1 MARKQGT
8 LNVPNNAE
16 VKAAAPFDARLV
28 VPLKADLLT
37 YQYPYK
43 GMLVSVTD
51 DTTNNGVY
59 QLVGS
64 DASLAA
70 SWEKVGSG
78 VPSGGTTGQILSK
91 VSDDYGDATWVD
103 DQGAYLMAEECE
115 YGSHTETRE
124 VEVEYYTW
132 DRSPGTSDI
141 PVVTN
146 RKLRSTDAKYDPATF
161 ASSNADTISF
171 LFQRL
176 YNNKNQSR
184 LLLNSKVVEVDDPNP
199 RLHGVYY
206 FFTFRCGGT
215 TYYVRTSTTDAKSG
229 VFVKNNM
236 FTQEPPFDA
245 LNAVDVSAIYSYG
258 TGDYYEVY
266 TRHTRTETREVEVP
280 DYIHNVSCIVKNDL
294 NLDPRTIPSGWGI
307 AAKDVVQIPNN
318 GGEWGEATIDV
329 SKYGFTSAD
338 DYSASL
344 LVAGGAGGYGGVNTY
359 IKSKTASSFV
369 IHWARVSGGS
379 ATRVDYEYTIIGK
392 GYGYNVSGWGVA
404 KVGTARLTAAQT
416 SGWYVGTVSVTDLG
430 FASGDDYTVQFS
442 VVGGNNDWGK
452 VGDKHVAEKT
462 TSQFIIKGSYDG
474 SGTAPTYVDVV
485 YTIVARGYG
494 GSGGSGLPSGGVKGD
509 IIVKQSSADGDVSW
523 TPLDVS
529 EWGVAKS
536 DVVNVPITNQQG
548 SFTISIADLGIA
560 SVSDYNVVFSIVG
573 GTGAGAWGDSTVFAH
588 SRTTSAIMG
597 TVNTLQGDIQS
608 VLVSYA
614 IVAKGYGTT
623 VGGSGGSIDVD
634 TAMSDTSENAV
645 QNKVIKAY
653 VDGADAQKA
662 TGYFERTDYPITLD
676 TVGQPSYALARD
688 VFTVE
693 VENHKPYTY
702 EFTATDVYDLTTRY
716 VETIG
721 KTFVVM
727 NEDNETIY
735 ITMKGALPDNVQ
747 YVAGSANPVVDL
759 TNATVTLTKTT
770 FLQQIDDM
778 LIPRTSDE
786 VFVFDVDSDQF
797 TEDPEN
803 PGGKHYGMTI
813 DSPTFDEIMENLVV
827 GKIVFVRMT
836 FNGGN
841 SYDFYQL
848 NRGSQQDINGHAFD
862 LEFPQGHIW
871 YYDFYIRKR
880 GFGTNTTTYFGVFS
894 DIVVDGG
901 GSTGETPTLD
911 AVLQKGNTTE
921 RDARFTDD
929 LNGRQVEVGAGGTY
943 MTGNGT
949 EGMRQ
954 FSVNQNGISAVDNL
968 VGTITPKF
976 VVPFEPSGEDQV
988 AMSDAVKASFR
999 NALDMPTLV
1008 TQTQQT
1014 PGQPITA
1021 TFADG
1026 DNEIRFDVAGGTIQ
1040 MDFTD
1045 AGATNTKFLATQGYV
1060 DEAVGDLTTLTTTD
1074 QTSAVGAINELDA
1087 AVKGLGE
1094 PFRVKNWASNTLNV
1108 EIPYCTEDIGNG
1120 SIAKMVFSID
1130 AVEGAD
1136 YQIVGMIA
1144 YEVFDAAS
1152 GGNRINCWPVCQF
1165 TGNGQ
1170 KELSVRWMCGGTTRK
1185 TAKRINA
1192 WVLLKHR

>member
-91 VSDDYGDATWVD
+91 VSDDDGDATWVD

-132 DRSPGTSDI
+132 DRSPGATDI

-184 LLLNSKVVEVDDPNP
+184 LLLNSKVVEVDNPNP
-199 RLHGVYY
+199 SLFGAYY

-245 LNAVDVSAIYSYG
+245 INAVDVSAIYSYG

-392 GYGYNVSGWGVA
+392 GYGNNVSGWGVA
-404 KVGTARLTAAQT
+404 KVGTARLTAVQS
-416 SGWYVGTVSVTDLG
+416 SGWYEGTFSVTDLG

-442 VVGGNNDWGK
+442 IVGGNNDWGK

-462 TSQFIIKGSYDG
+462 TSQFIIKGSYHG
-474 SGTAPTYVDVV
+474 SETAPTYVDVV
-485 YTIVARGYG
+485 YTIIARGYG

-573 GTGAGAWGDSTVFAH
+573 GTGEGAWGDSTVFAH
-588 SRTTSAIMG
+588 NRTTSAIMG

-608 VLVSYA
+608 VFVSYA
-614 IVAKGYGTT
+614 IIAKGYGTT
-623 VGGSGGSIDVD
+623 VGGG
-634 TAMSDTSENAV
+634 
-645 QNKVIKAY
+645 
-653 VDGADAQKA
+653 
-662 TGYFERTDYPITLD
+662 
-676 TVGQPSYALARD
+676 
-688 VFTVE
+688 
-693 VENHKPYTY
+693 
-702 EFTATDVYDLTTRY
+702 
-716 VETIG
+716 
-721 KTFVVM
+721 
-727 NEDNETIY
+727 
-735 ITMKGALPDNVQ
+735 
-747 YVAGSANPVVDL
+747 
-759 TNATVTLTKTT
+759 
-770 FLQQIDDM
+770 
-778 LIPRTSDE
+778 
-786 VFVFDVDSDQF
+786 
-797 TEDPEN
+797 
-803 PGGKHYGMTI
+803 
-813 DSPTFDEIMENLVV
+813 
-827 GKIVFVRMT
+827 
-836 FNGGN
+836 
-841 SYDFYQL
+841 
-848 NRGSQQDINGHAFD
+848 
-862 LEFPQGHIW
+862 
-871 YYDFYIRKR
+871 
-880 GFGTNTTTYFGVFS
+880 
-894 DIVVDGG
+894 
-901 GSTGETPTLD
+901 GETPTLD
-911 AVLQKGNTTE
+911 AVLKKGNDTD
-921 RDARFTDD
+921 RSARFTDE
-929 LNGRQVEVGAGGTY
+929 LNGAQAEIYANGTY

-954 FSVNQNGISAVDNL
+954 FSVSQNGIRAVDNL

-999 NALDMPTLV
+999 NALDTNAKITFDDEYQYLQIIDGNGTDIGFSQDTANTVRIQEYAKDDRGQVQTIFNETL
-1008 TQTQQT
+1008 TSKT
-1014 PGQPITA
+1014 
-1021 TFADG
+1021 
-1026 DNEIRFDVAGGTIQ
+1026 
-1040 MDFTD
+1040 
-1045 AGATNTKFLATQGYV
+1045 YV
-1060 DEAVGDLTTLTTTD
+1060 DGAVGDLTTLTTTD
-1074 QTSAVGAINELDA
+1074 KSSAVAAINEVKFGLDN
-1087 AVKGLGE
+1087 LGE
-1094 PFRVKNWASNTLNV
+1094 PFRVKNWAGTFNIS
-1108 EIPYCTEDIGNG
+1108 IPFCTEDIPNG
-1120 SIAKMVFSID
+1120 DIPKIVFSID